1 MALINLTFNSL
12 NTSLQVGDTAW
23 YVATS
28 NNSANTEDIVKI
40 GEVKEINNNTIVVH
54 YVGGPSTIG
63 TQYSGSSLD
72 GFFIMFSKNNKVN
85 LGDLKGYYAEVKFV
99 NNSKDKAE
107 LFSVGSEISI
117 SSK

>member
-28 NNSANTEDIVKI
+28 NNTANTEDIVKI
-40 GEVKEINNNTIVVH
+40 GEVKEINNNTIVVNS
-54 YVGGPSTIG
+54 VGGPSTIG

-72 GFFIMFSKNNKVN
+72 GFFIMFSKNNKAN
-85 LGDLKGYYAEVKFV
+85 LGDIKGYYAEVKLV
-99 NNSKDKAE
+99 NESTKKAE
-107 LFSVGSEISI
+107 VFSLGSEISQ

>member
-1 MALINLTFNSL
+1 MGLIDLTFSNL
-12 NTSLQVGDTAW
+12 NTSLQVGDTVW
-23 YVATS
+23 YVPTRKKGGY
-28 NNSANTEDIVKI
+28 NTNTVENVVKL
-40 GEVKEINNNTIVVH
+40 GEVKNINNNSISISSEVELSVVND
-54 YVGGPSTIG
+54 T
-63 TQYSGSSLD
+63 
-72 GFFIMFSKNNKVN
+72 FIMFSKNNKVN